1 MLLSRRGLIEA
12 VSVDGGNTRV
22 QSMLLV
28 LPLIAGV
35 ACICRWPDGVAVW
48 LCEATRKD
56 DAEAG
61 RTEDALKVA
70 VAKALADSNK
80 YPNASAAAPN

>member
-1 MLLSRRGLIEA
+1 MLCLCCTAAQTDHWQADI
-12 VSVDGGNTRV
+12 N
-22 QSMLLV
+22 
-28 LPLIAGV
+28 
-35 ACICRWPDGVAVW
+35 RWPDGVAVW